1 LEEFIFGTR
10 AVMEAISAG
19 KDIERVLLQKKA
31 ESAGAQELFSLLR
44 QKNIDFQFVPVEKLD
59 RVTRK
64 NHQGVIAY
72 ISQVSYT
79 PLEEI
84 VNRAYEAGKDPFI
97 LILDQITDV
106 RNFGAIARTCEC
118 AGIDGIVIPERG
130 SVRISAD
137 AVKTSAGA
145 LMKIPVS
152 RVNSLRETIKYLSMA
167 GLTIVSA
174 TEKTDTDLYNTDLTG
189 PIALIM
195 GSEDLGISASLLE
208 LSNKRV
214 KIPLLGEIGSLNVSV
229 AAGVIIYE
237 ITRQRL
243 SEANEKMVTK

>member
-1 LEEFIFGTR
+1 MKVEDFIFGTR

-31 ESAGAQELFSLLR
+31 ESASAQELFFLLR
-44 QKNIDFQFVPVEKLD
+44 QKDIEIQFVPVEKLN

-72 ISQVSYT
+72 ISQISYT

-84 VNRAYEAGKDPFI
+84 VSRAYESGKDPFV
-97 LILDQITDV
+97 LVLDHISDV

-118 AGIDGIVIPERG
+118 AGIDGIVIPEKG
-130 SVRISAD
+130 SVRVTSD
-137 AVKTSAGA
+137 AIKTSAGA
-145 LMKIPVS
+145 LMTLPVA
-152 RVNSLRETIKYLSMA
+152 RVNSLRETINYLSLA

-174 TEKTDTDLYNTDLTG
+174 TEKSDTDIYQADLGG
-189 PIALIM
+189 PMAVIM
-195 GSEDLGISASLLE
+195 GSEEVGVSSSLLE

-229 AAGVIIYE
+229 AAGVVIYE
-237 ITRQRL
+237 ILRQRRK
-243 SEANEKMVTK
+243 A

>member
-1 LEEFIFGTR
+1 
-10 AVMEAISAG
+10 MEAISAG

-31 ESAGAQELFSLLR
+31 ESSGAQELFSVLR

-145 LMKIPVS
+145 LLKIPVS

-167 GLTIVSA
+167 GLVIVSA
-174 TEKTDTDLYNTDLTG
+174 TEKTDTNLYNTDLTG

-195 GSEDLGISASLLE
+195 GSEDLGITSSLLE

-229 AAGVIIYE
+229 AAGVVIYE

-243 SEANEKMVTK
+243 SEVNKKMVTK

>member
-1 LEEFIFGTR
+1 
-10 AVMEAISAG
+10 MEAISAG
-19 KDIERVLLQKKA
+19 KDIERVLLQKRGD
-31 ESAGAQELFSLLR
+31 SAASQELFSLLR
-44 QKNIDFQFVPVEKLD
+44 QKKIEFQFVPVEKLD

-79 PLEEI
+79 PLDEI
-84 VNRAYEAGKDPFI
+84 VNRAYESGKDPFI
-97 LILDQITDV
+97 VILDQITDV

-118 AGIDGIVIPERG
+118 AGVDGIVIPDKG

-145 LMKIPVS
+145 LMKIPVA
-152 RVNSLRETIKYLSMA
+152 RVSSLRETIKYLSLS
-167 GLTIVSA
+167 GLSVVAA
-174 TEKTDTDLYNTDLTG
+174 TEKTENELYGSDLTG
-189 PIALIM
+189 PMALIM
-195 GSEDLGISASLLE
+195 GSEDLGISASLLDM
-208 LSNKRV
+208 SSKRV
-214 KIPLLGEIGSLNVSV
+214 KIPMLGEISSLNVSV

-243 SEANEKMVTK
+243 AQAKLY

>member
-10 AVMEAISAG
+10 AIMEAISAG

-31 ESAGAQELFSLLR
+31 ESSAAQELFSLLR
-44 QKNIDFQFVPVEKLD
+44 QKNIEFQFVPVEKLN

-84 VNRAYEAGKDPFI
+84 VSRAYESGKDPFVI
-97 LILDQITDV
+97 ILDHISDV

-118 AGIDGIVIPERG
+118 GGLDGIIIPEKS
-130 SVRISAD
+130 SVRITAD

-145 LMKIPVS
+145 LMKIPVA
-152 RVNSLRETIKYLSMA
+152 RVNSLREAVKYLSMA
-167 GLTIVSA
+167 GLSIVSA
-174 TEKTDTDLYNTDLTG
+174 TEKSGTELFASDLTG
-189 PIALIM
+189 PVAIIM
-195 GSEDLGISASLLE
+195 GSEDIGVSASLLE
-208 LSNKRV
+208 LSNKSV
-214 KIPLLGEIGSLNVSV
+214 KIPLMGEIGSLNVSV
-229 AAGVIIYE
+229 AAGVVIYE
-237 ITRQRL
+237 IIRQRMFG
-243 SEANEKMVTK
+243 K